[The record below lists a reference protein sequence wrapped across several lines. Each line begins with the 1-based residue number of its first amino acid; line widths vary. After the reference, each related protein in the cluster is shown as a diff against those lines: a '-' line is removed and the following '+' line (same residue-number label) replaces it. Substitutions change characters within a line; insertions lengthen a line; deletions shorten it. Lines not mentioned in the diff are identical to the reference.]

1 MKGLLFFLTAFFMV
15 FSSGTFCRALPADT
29 AYGDAIEDGGQGSV
43 TSAQSTLASLFGEK
57 AVISIP
63 PQIGRD
69 ATIAI
74 PSFDS
79 RELEIEKN
87 DLWERN

>member
-1 MKGLLFFLTAFFMV
+1 MV
-15 FSSGTFCRALPADT
+15 LSSGTFCCALPADT
-29 AYGDAIEDGGQGSV
+29 AYEDAIENGGQGSV

-63 PQIGRD
+63 PQISRN

-79 RELEIEKN
+79 KDLELEKN
-87 DLWERN
+87 DLFESD

>member
-1 MKGLLFFLTAFFMV
+1 MV
-15 FSSGTFCRALPADT
+15 FSSGTFCCALPADT
-29 AYGDAIEDGGQGSV
+29 TYEDAIEDGGQSAV

-63 PQIGRD
+63 PQIGRS

-79 RELEIEKN
+79 KDLQIEKN
-87 DLWERN
+87 DLFESD